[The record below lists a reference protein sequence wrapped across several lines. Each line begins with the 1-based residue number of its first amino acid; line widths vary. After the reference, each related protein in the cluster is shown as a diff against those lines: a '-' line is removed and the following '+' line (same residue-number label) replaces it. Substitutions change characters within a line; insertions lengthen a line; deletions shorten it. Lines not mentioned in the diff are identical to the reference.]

1 MSENVKQV
9 TVIEMLRTTGENTK
23 EFMNRIA
30 NHVEYLE
37 GHVADLESEV
47 AKLRDRVSQFE
58 GKLSDS
64 DAQ

>member
-1 MSENVKQV
+1 MKENVKQV
-9 TVIEMLRTTGENTK
+9 TVVEMLRTTGANTQ

-37 GHVADLESEV
+37 GHVADLENEV

-58 GKLSDS
+58 RNASDT